1 MKEPITI
8 EPPEPREFAC
18 FDDNPNNNGWR
29 DLDEEE
35 IIGCD
40 NEEDFIRCCDCDGH
54 DACEDFGCAIKQ
66 GIIDNNL

>member
-40 NEEDFIRCCDCDGH
+40 NEEDF
-54 DACEDFGCAIKQ
+54 EE
-66 GIIDNNL
+66 IIGEGEE